1 YVSGNS
7 TKLEDLSPAEKRAL
21 LSQLVSEN
29 AHAPIRT
36 APLSYA
42 QQRLWFLDQ
51 LMPGN
56 PFYNEASAFRL
67 RFPLNIAALERS
79 LNEIVHRHETL
90 RTTFQASAG
99 EPAQHIAPK
108 MTLELPVIDLSHL
121 DEQKRETEAL
131 QLVKGESLRPF
142 DLASGPLLRCQL
154 VQLGPD
160 EHIFILVMHH
170 IVCDGWAMKVFFS
183 ELATIYPAFC
193 ADEPAPL
200 PPLTVQYADYAVWQ
214 RSWLSGNVL
223 ADQLNYWRRQLADF
237 APLELPAD
245 YARPVSPSYQGGRL
259 RFDVPD
265 RVRKEL
271 EVLCEGERVTLF
283 MLLLAPFQTLLFPY

>member
-1 YVSGNS
+1 
-7 TKLEDLSPAEKRAL
+7 
-21 LSQLVSEN
+21 
-29 AHAPIRT
+29 
-36 APLSYA
+36 
-42 QQRLWFLDQ
+42 
-51 LMPGN
+51 
-56 PFYNEASAFRL
+56 
-67 RFPLNIAALERS
+67 
-79 LNEIVHRHETL
+79 
-90 RTTFQASAG
+90 
-99 EPAQHIAPK
+99 
-108 MTLELPVIDLSHL
+108 
-121 DEQKRETEAL
+121 
-131 QLVKGESLRPF
+131 
-142 DLASGPLLRCQL
+142 
-154 VQLGPD
+154 
-160 EHIFILVMHH
+160 
-170 IVCDGWAMKVFFS
+170 VFFS

-283 MLLLAPFQTLLFPY
+283 MLLLAAFQTLLFRYSGQEDIAVGAPIANRNRAEIESIIGFFVNTLVMRSDLSGNPTFRELLRRVRQVTLDAYAHQDLPFEKLVEELQPQRDVALNPFFQVIFQLAALPAGQVPESSLSVLEVELQ